1 MVEEENQE
9 AETEDYGF
17 DIDPANW
24 EELKET
30 FPGKVVESVYQA
42 PNEKYR
48 AATSFRPE
56 IPEELPNGTK
66 IIQWSCIVERLDA
79 RFINPEG
86 EEFPVRRFVT
96 VDSHK
101 WNAKKK
107 LWTPMSRAF
116 KKETY
121 ITATWKRAFGQIQP
135 PSVLI
140 GKIALFDLYRDK
152 DFGGQFTARNVLVPV
167 QVLAPDYAYDG
178 DVQLIQTRGEGERA
192 GEGEQSAPS
201 STNNLL
207 SDEEAIE
214 ALIPILIGK
223 EKASVATILSSLPS
237 EIRTSTV
244 MTGVA
249 TGSLIDTL
257 EAEGKIKV
265 DDSGVIAVA

>member
-1 MVEEENQE
+1 MVEAGNQE
-9 AETEDYGF
+9 AEKEDYGF
-17 DIDPANW
+17 NIDPANW

-30 FPGKVVESVYQA
+30 FPGKVVESTYQV

-66 IIQWSCIVERLDA
+66 IIQWSCVVERLDA
-79 RFINPEG
+79 VFVNPEG
-86 EEFPVRRFVT
+86 EQNPVRRYVT

-101 WNAKKK
+101 WNPRKRVWA
-107 LWTPMSRAF
+107 PMSRAF

-121 ITATWKRAFGQIQP
+121 ITSTWKKVFGQIQP
-135 PSVLI
+135 PEILV

-152 DFGGQFTARNVLVPV
+152 DFGGQYTARNVLVPV
-167 QVLAPDYAYDG
+167 QVLSPDYTYDG
-178 DVQLIQTRGEGERA
+178 DVQLIQTRGEGERTE
-192 GEGEQSAPS
+192 GEGQTAPS
-201 STNNLL
+201 SNNLL

-214 ALIPILIGK
+214 ALIPLLIGK

-265 DDSGVIAVA
+265 DGDGLIAVA